1 MASFTIIWLN
11 CILTK
16 WIIGKINFLPMNSN
30 FNRGERKALEN
41 RWTKNLPEGKTV
53 EDKIEP
59 IFQGTDI
66 RPTRF
71 KVSYSIDNERFM
83 QINLLNQA
91 GG

>member
-1 MASFTIIWLN
+1 
-11 CILTK
+11 
-16 WIIGKINFLPMNSN
+16 MNSN
-30 FNRGERKALEN
+30 LNRGEWKALEN

-53 EDKIEP
+53 EVKIEP

>member
-1 MASFTIIWLN
+1 
-11 CILTK
+11 
-16 WIIGKINFLPMNSN
+16 MNSN
-30 FNRGERKALEN
+30 LKCGEWKALEI
-41 RWTKNLPEGKTV
+41 RWVKNLPEGKTV
-53 EDKIEP
+53 EVKIEP

-71 KVSYSIDNERFM
+71 KVSYSIDNGRFM